1 MVLYSDYTSLIIES
15 LITIVTEYQQLA
27 HFYIETIVSCYAN
40 GYHQLYH
47 LTENYHSTRLNK
59 VGEYY

>member
-1 MVLYSDYTSLIIES
+1 VVLYSDYTSSIIEA

-27 HFYIETIVSCYAN
+27 YFYKETIVSCYAN

-47 LTENYHSTRLNK
+47 LTENYHGTRLNE
-59 VGEYY
+59 VGDY